1 MGVLTKKGQRKGLNE
16 EKKAI
21 IEGNLKFHIN
31 ITGKLNLTNI
41 SSIFFFNIMIFFYFT
56 GLIIEIYPG
65 VTVTNIHNIMRD
77 RLELLRKKHT

>member
-1 MGVLTKKGQRKGLNE
+1 MNYHLLKLYSIEELTTSSIMGVSTKKGQRKGLNE

-41 SSIFFFNIMIFFYFT
+41 SSIFF
-56 GLIIEIYPG
+56 LI
-65 VTVTNIHNIMRD
+65 
-77 RLELLRKKHT
+77 